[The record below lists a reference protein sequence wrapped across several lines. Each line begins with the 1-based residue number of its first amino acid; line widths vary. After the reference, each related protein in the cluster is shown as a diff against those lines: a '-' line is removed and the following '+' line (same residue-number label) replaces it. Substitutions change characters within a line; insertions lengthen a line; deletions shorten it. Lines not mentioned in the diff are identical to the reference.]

1 MANDATMSFL
11 DVNAASGALRDIF
24 MIDVTMAKCQCNHCA
39 KAGPLAEAFVF
50 AMEPGLIVRC
60 TNCEGVLMRVVS
72 GEGRTW
78 LDLRGMSYLVFPTS
92 P

>member
-1 MANDATMSFL
+1 MTFL
-11 DVNAASGALRDIF
+11 DVNAAAGPLREIF
-24 MIDVTMAKCQCNHCA
+24 SIDMTMAMCECNHCA
-39 KAGPLAEAFVF
+39 KSGPLAEALVF

-78 LDLRGMSYLVFPTS
+78 LDLRGMSYVQLPAS
-92 P
+92 MQA